1 MILLERYER
10 ALEEAVS
17 VLLAPMGESPIGDQV
32 RWHFGI
38 GSGGAGPRRG
48 KRLRPRLL
56 LHAAFEENGTFEQ
69 AVDAAVAIECLH
81 NYSLVHDDIEDG
93 DKLRHG
99 TETVWARYGIAH
111 GVNAGDS
118 MCAVSYLALL
128 RNTAALPPKR
138 VVSMMQVLHEANLG
152 MCAGQGYDIGF
163 ETAAHVTMA
172 QYLAMIDGK
181 TAALFGASCELGA
194 IAAGAS
200 DERASA
206 YGELGR
212 CYGRAFQIRDDVLGT
227 WGSTEETGK
236 PSGSD
241 IARRKWSFPVVWALS
256 GEPSPARDVITRRY
270 ALATPME
277 TADVRTIVEALDAL
291 GARAAADEA
300 VDAQLRD
307 AETVAERYDIDR
319 GMTVRTLFTSS
330 ARRVA

>member
-1 MILLERYER
+1 MRD
-10 ALEEAVS
+10 
-17 VLLAPMGESPIGDQV
+17 SPIGEQV

-38 GSGGAGPRRG
+38 GANGAGPRRG

-56 LHAAFEENGTFEQ
+56 FNAAFEEGGSFED

-93 DKLRHG
+93 DELRHG
-99 TETVWARYGIAH
+99 SETVWARYGIAN

-128 RNTAALPPKR
+128 RNTACLPHDR
-138 VVSMMQVLHEANLG
+138 IVAMMQVLHEANLG

-163 ETAAHVTMA
+163 ETAADVSLEE
-172 QYLAMIDGK
+172 YFAMIGGK
-181 TAALFGASCELGA
+181 TAALFGAACELGA
-194 IAAGAS
+194 RAAGCDDAG
-200 DERASA
+200 AIG

-241 IARRKWSFPVVWALS
+241 IARRKWTFPVVWALS
-256 GEPSPARDVITRRY
+256 GEPSSARDVIVRRY
-270 ALATPME
+270 ALRAPLE
-277 TADVRTIVEALDAL
+277 ASDVLAIVEALDEL
-291 GARAAADEA
+291 GVRRAADEA
-300 VDAQLRD
+300 VDAQLREAD
-307 AETVAERYDIDR
+307 DIAERYGIDR
-319 GMTVRTLFTSS
+319 GRTVRTLFTTSS
-330 ARRVA
+330 RRVA

>member
-1 MILLERYER
+1 M
-10 ALEEAVS
+10 S
-17 VLLAPMGESPIGDQV
+17 GSPIGEQV

-38 GSGGAGPRRG
+38 GSNGNGPRRG

-56 LHAAFEENGTFEQ
+56 FNAAFEEGGTFDE
-69 AVDAAVAIECLH
+69 AIDAAVAIECLH

-93 DKLRHG
+93 DELRHG
-99 TETVWARYGIAH
+99 SETVWARYGIAN

-128 RNTAALPPKR
+128 RNTARLPHDR
-138 VVSMMQVLHEANLG
+138 IVAMMQVLHEANLG

-163 ETAAHVTMA
+163 ETAAHVA
-172 QYLAMIDGK
+172 PEEYFAMIDGK
-181 TAALFGASCELGA
+181 TAALFGAACELGA
-194 IAAGAS
+194 RAAGC
-200 DERASA
+200 DEDRARA

-256 GEPSPARDVITRRY
+256 GEPSAAREAIERRY
-270 ALATPME
+270 ALRASLE
-277 TADVRTIVEALDAL
+277 SGDVRAIVEALDVL
-291 GARAAADEA
+291 GVRRAADEA
-300 VDAQLRD
+300 VDAQLQHAD
-307 AETVAERYDIDR
+307 QIAEDSRIDR
-319 GMTVRTLFTSS
+319 GRTVRTLFTSS

>member
-1 MILLERYER
+1 MLERFER
-10 ALEEAVS
+10 ALEETVS
-17 VLLAPMGESPIGDQV
+17 VLLVPMRGSPIGDQV

-38 GSGGAGPRRG
+38 GTGGGGPRRG

-56 LHAAFEENGTFEQ
+56 FNAAFEEGGTFEQ

-99 TETVWARYGIAH
+99 SETVWARYGIAH

-118 MCAVSYLALL
+118 MCSVSYLALL
-128 RNTAALPPKR
+128 RNTSSLPPSR
-138 VVSMMQVLHEANLG
+138 IVAMTQVLHEANLG

-163 ETAAHVTMA
+163 EIAAKVTME

-194 IAAGAS
+194 RAAGAS
-200 DERASA
+200 DARASA

-227 WGSTEETGK
+227 WGSPEETGK

-256 GEPSPARDVITRRY
+256 GEPSPARDVIMRRY
-270 ALATPME
+270 ALSTPME
-277 TADVRTIVEALDAL
+277 AADVRAIVEALDAL
-291 GARAAADEA
+291 GARRAADEA
-300 VDAQLRD
+300 VDGQLRD
-307 AETVAERYDIDR
+307 AENVAERYEIDR
-319 GMTVRTLFTSS
+319 GMTVRNLFTSS